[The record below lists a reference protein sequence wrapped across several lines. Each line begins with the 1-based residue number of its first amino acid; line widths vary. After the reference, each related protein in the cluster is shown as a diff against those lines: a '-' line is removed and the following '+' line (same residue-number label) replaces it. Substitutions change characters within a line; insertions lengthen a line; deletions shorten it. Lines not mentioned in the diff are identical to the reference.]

1 MDTRILVVEDD
12 ENVRET
18 IELLLNQAGYHVS
31 TCSTGK
37 DIFNTIEEYQPHL
50 ILLDILLGELN
61 GRDICKA
68 IKDNQTTSHI
78 PVIIVSSMHNIYN
91 AIADEG
97 ANDIISKPFTED
109 ILLTRINRQLSRLD
123 FMQHRVN

>member
-12 ENVRET
+12 ENVRDT
-18 IELLLNQAGYHVS
+18 IVFMLSHAGFQIS
-31 TCSTGK
+31 TCASGK
-37 DIFNTIEEYQPHL
+37 GIFNTIEQHQPHL

-68 IKDNQTTSHI
+68 IKNNRATSHI

-97 ANDIISKPFTED
+97 ANDVISKPFTEET
-109 ILLTRINRQLSRLD
+109 LLNRVNRQLSR
-123 FMQHRVN
+123 MAS